1 GFVIPLLF
9 AAPAS
14 ARGAEV
20 PARDSHGDP
29 LPAGTVARLGTIRWR
44 TTDASYNAERGVFS
58 RDGRRFIAWG
68 GRTIEIFDIVT
79 GQPLHRIP
87 LGGDLNSATSAA
99 LSPDGKRLAT
109 FSGMVIEGDWAYYVR
124 NWDLSNGRELAK
136 GAGPVPYPQ
145 GSSLGFTH
153 DGRLLVAYA
162 ASSLQREAQDAVL
175 RKPIPLELFD
185 GGSGRRLAT
194 FKGTGWLGQLA
205 IFAPDGQ
212 TVAVLAETGVV
223 RLFEGRSL
231 RELRHFGAAG
241 TPIYRLEY
249 SGDGRTLATL
259 DGQGRLRVWDVATG
273 KQTTELKCAHE
284 QFAWSACFA
293 LAPDGKQIALA
304 PFKGNSVRIH
314 DLKTGRE

>member
-1 GFVIPLLF
+1 MMLLRRARRCHEASLPRPSVQSRWDNVAAHRARFCDTF
-9 AAPAS
+9 AI
-14 ARGAEV
+14 RGACVGERRGGASTGF
-20 PARDSHGDP
+20 ARRSAPCRHRGATRHHP
-29 LPAGTVARLGTIRWR
+29 LAYHRRQLQCGG
-44 TTDASYNAERGVFS
+44 GVFS

-87 LGGDLNSATSAA
+87 LGGGLNSATSAA

-194 FKGTGWLGQLA
+194 FKGTGWLGQL
-205 IFAPDGQ
+205 
-212 TVAVLAETGVV
+212 
-223 RLFEGRSL
+223 
-231 RELRHFGAAG
+231 
-241 TPIYRLEY
+241 
-249 SGDGRTLATL
+249 
-259 DGQGRLRVWDVATG
+259 
-273 KQTTELKCAHE
+273 
-284 QFAWSACFA
+284 
-293 LAPDGKQIALA
+293 
-304 PFKGNSVRIH
+304 
-314 DLKTGRE
+314 